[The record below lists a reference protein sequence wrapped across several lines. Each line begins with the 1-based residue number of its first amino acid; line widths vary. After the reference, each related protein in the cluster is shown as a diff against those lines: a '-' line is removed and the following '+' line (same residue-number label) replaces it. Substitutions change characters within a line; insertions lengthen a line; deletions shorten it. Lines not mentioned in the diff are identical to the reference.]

1 MDLDAFRRLEP
12 LCWRAPSAH
21 NTQPW
26 RLRYEPGAI
35 RVGWDPAHTLPA
47 GDPTGRD
54 LRLSLGAFV
63 ETCLIVAA
71 DADLH
76 LEYVAEHDDRW
87 VGRLQPTR
95 HRYRTPFRTTDVW
108 DRRTDRGR
116 FVGGP
121 EPDALAAV
129 DRVAR
134 QAGGSVRVV
143 PHAGRLGALLRAADR
158 HLYADPAITTELR
171 RWLRLDPAHP
181 HYHADGLT
189 DRCLALS
196 PPAAMGLRAALA
208 AYPVLRPLGLPR
220 LLAVADDPL
229 ARGGTVLALV
239 APISLDQAG
248 QVEFGRVLL
257 RCWLTLH
264 AAGLATHPLSQ
275 LIDVVATRTAL
286 GTLLDVAPDRLLHVA
301 RVGRPTR
308 PAPRSAR
315 RVAGGPPP
323 TPRATSRPDRWHAA
337 PTSSAPAG
345 LTYGGEGCRNTPVSA
360 RDHSDSAR
368 IGLEGG

>member
-1 MDLDAFRRLEP
+1 MDLDAFRALEP

-26 RLRYEPGAI
+26 RLRYEPEAI
-35 RVGWDPAHTLPA
+35 RVGWTAAHTLPA

-76 LEYVAEHDDRW
+76 LQYVADHEDQW
-87 VGRLQPTR
+87 VGWLQPAED
-95 HRYRTPFRTTDVW
+95 RYPTPFRATDVW
-108 DRRTDRGR
+108 ERRTDRGR
-116 FVGGP
+116 FSAGP
-121 EPDALAAV
+121 DPEALAAV
-129 DRVAR
+129 DREAR
-134 QAGGSVRVV
+134 QAGGEVRVV
-143 PHAGRLGALLRAADR
+143 PQADRLSALLRTADR
-158 HLYADPAITTELR
+158 HLYADPAVTAELR
-171 RWLRLDPAHP
+171 RWLRLDPTHP
-181 HYHADGLT
+181 NYHTDGLT

-196 PPAAMGLRAALA
+196 RPVAMGLGAALA

-220 LLAVADDPL
+220 LLAAADDPL

-239 APISLDQAG
+239 APDRLDQAG
-248 QVEFGRVLL
+248 QIEFGRVLM

-264 AAGLATHPLSQ
+264 TAGLATHPLSQ
-275 LIDVVATRTAL
+275 LIDVAVTRTTL
-286 GTLLDVAPDRLLHVA
+286 GTLLDVAPDRLLHVT

-315 RVAGGPPP
+315 RVAGGGP
-323 TPRATSRPDRWHAA
+323 
-337 PTSSAPAG
+337 
-345 LTYGGEGCRNTPVSA
+345 TYGPT
-360 RDHSDSAR
+360 
-368 IGLEGG
+368 